1 MKLRRLIPI
10 LLNNAIWILLLMVFV
25 LFGSL
30 NKAFFSHLN
39 VLNVLFSSSLL
50 GLLVIGESFTLITG
64 NFDLS
69 IESTLAMGALL
80 GGWLTVRAGSP
91 DNGAGWMLNHW
102 VAIAILLAFG
112 LLVGWLNGFFITR
125 MKMNNFVVT
134 LSMLIT
140 LRGLMHLIPAGNTV
154 YNTTMPY
161 NFIGKAKVLGVPLP
175 IYIGIGAFILAH
187 IALKYTPFGRSL
199 YAIGANREAARASGI
214 NPEKRIRQVYII
226 AGFLAALAGWIL
238 SARITSIPPNL
249 GEGMTFITMAAAVIG
264 GISLFGGRGNMIGA
278 FGGVLLLSSINAGLN
293 MVDVSPFWISTVR
306 GLIILFAMMIDAQKV
321 RLSNMQIIENN
332 SSSEPLKSN
341 TTI

>member
-1 MKLRRLIPI
+1 MKFRRLIPI
-10 LLNNAIWILLLMVFV
+10 ILNNMIWILLLMVFV

-30 NKAFFSHLN
+30 NKAFFSPLN
-39 VLNVLFSSSLL
+39 ILNVLFSSSLL

-112 LLVGWLNGFFITR
+112 LLVGWLNGFFIAR

-175 IYIGIGAFILAH
+175 IYIGLGAFIIAH
-187 IALKYTPFGRSL
+187 ITLKYTPFGRNL
-199 YAIGANREAARASGI
+199 FAIGANREAARASGI
-214 NPEKRIRQVYII
+214 NPEKRIQQVYII

-264 GISLFGGRGNMIGA
+264 GISLFGGQGSMIGA

-293 MVDVSPFWISTVR
+293 MVDVSPFWISTIR

-321 RLSNMQIIENN
+321 RFSKMQVIKNN
-332 SSSEPLKSN
+332 SS
-341 TTI
+341 

>member
-1 MKLRRLIPI
+1 MKLRRFIPI
-10 LLNNAIWILLLMVFV
+10 LLNNAIWILLLIVFV

-39 VLNVLFSSSLL
+39 ILNVLFSSSLL
-50 GLLVIGESFTLITG
+50 GLLVIGESFTLITA

-91 DNGAGWMLNHW
+91 DNGSGWMMNHW

-140 LRGLMHLIPAGNTV
+140 LRGLMHHIPLGNTV

-161 NFIGKAKVLGVPLP
+161 NFIGKATILGVPLP
-175 IYIGIGAFILAH
+175 IYIGLTAFTIAH
-187 IALKYTPFGRSL
+187 IVLKYTPFGRSL

-226 AGFLAALAGWIL
+226 AGFLSALTGWIL

-249 GEGMTFITMAAAVIG
+249 GEGMTFNTMAAAVIG

-278 FGGVLLLSSINAGLN
+278 FGGVLLLSAINAGLN
-293 MVDVSPFWISTVR
+293 MVDVSPFWISTIR
-306 GLIILFAMMIDAQKV
+306 GLIILFAMIIDAQKV

-332 SSSEPLKSN
+332 SSSVPAQSE
-341 TTI
+341 TV

>member
-10 LLNNAIWILLLMVFV
+10 LLNNAIWILLFMVFV

-39 VLNVLFSSSLL
+39 ILNVLFSSSLL
-50 GLLVIGESFTLITG
+50 GLLVVGESFTLITG

-112 LLVGWLNGFFITR
+112 ILVGWLNGFFITR

-161 NFIGKAKVLGVPLP
+161 NS
-175 IYIGIGAFILAH
+175 
-187 IALKYTPFGRSL
+187 LKYTPFGRSL

-214 NPEKRIRQVYII
+214 NPEKRIHQVYII

-321 RLSNMQIIENN
+321 RLSKMQMIKNN
-332 SSSEPLKSN
+332 SS
-341 TTI
+341 

>member
-39 VLNVLFSSSLL
+39 ILNVLFSSSLL

-91 DNGAGWMLNHW
+91 DNGAGWMLTHW

-112 LLVGWLNGFFITR
+112 ILVGWLNGFFITR

-175 IYIGIGAFILAH
+175 IYIGLGAFIIAH

-226 AGFLAALAGWIL
+226 AGFLSALAGWIL

-321 RLSNMQIIENN
+321 RLSKMQIIENN
-332 SSSEPLKSN
+332 SSSVPSKSN
-341 TTI
+341 AV